1 MKIPCDTLIM
11 HILNPRATIEKIR
24 PGDIVSKPIVEV
36 NGLLKNAKL
45 MQNKTK
51 RLKREHNQRSK

>member
-1 MKIPCDTLIM
+1 MK
-11 HILNPRATIEKIR
+11 KIR

-45 MQNKTK
+45 MQNKELKIK
-51 RLKREHNQRSK
+51 RTQSKEQVENKQQDSIET

>member
-1 MKIPCDTLIM
+1 MKIPCDTLIT

-45 MQNKTK
+45 MQYKTK
-51 RLKREHNQRSK
+51 RLKGEQ